1 MRCNTVL
8 ISQTKW
14 PGNSTKHCLLSV
26 SKTSASRRLTTITLY
41 KDNRSSVI
49 DWYETLYEYSGALI
63 QLPAWVCG
71 KQHGFCSHL
80 ISIAKR
86 MAVNPLPVVPL
97 SDTEVK
103 DAKWQ
108 LLPWPVA
115 EMFQN
120 NRLYIS
126 QIFAAVGCFMSA
138 PVLGWLANRHCYQ
151 TWKPQTQPVA
161 RDAEARRGHVSPAC
175 QFLS

>member
-8 ISQTKW
+8 ISQTKC
-14 PGNSTKHCLLSV
+14 PGNSTKPCLLSA
-26 SKTSASRRLTTITLY
+26 SKTSASRRLTIPTLY
-41 KDNRSSVI
+41 QDNSSSAI
-49 DWYETLYEYSGALI
+49 DWDETLCEYNSALI
-63 QLPAWVCG
+63 QLPASFRG
-71 KQHGFCSHL
+71 KQHGFYSHL
-80 ISIAKR
+80 MSIAKR
-86 MAVNPLPVVPL
+86 MAVNPLL
-97 SDTEVK
+97 LFDTEVK
-103 DAKWQ
+103 DAKWWLLHDQ
-108 LLPWPVA
+108 LQ
-115 EMFQN
+115 MFQN
-120 NRLYIS
+120 TRLYIS